1 MTGRSASHP
10 HSIGHMPRHGGRRF
24 ISGFTLIEMMIALLL
39 GAIVIGGVV
48 SVFLA
53 TQQTYRTNQA
63 LGDVQ
68 DGARIA
74 FDLMSRDIR
83 EAGLTGC
90 YSNSGSVS
98 NVLNNG
104 PNGSGTQVW
113 WANWNNVIHG
123 YVSGDPGP
131 GLTTIAQAT
140 GTNQTQSIELIGASD
155 TSVSVATHTPS
166 TSTFTLNETTSTLQ
180 NGDVIM
186 VCDPNHAVITQITS
200 VSAGPPLSFTDTT
213 ASGTKPGNCST
224 GLAFPTV
231 CTAAGTSYQYGAN
244 APIAKL
250 SVANWFIGNSPNS
263 TVGTSLFR
271 ADLENNPANP
281 GKPTMVAEEMVPN
294 VTAMTFAY
302 HQAPNT
308 TFGDASTINNWAA
321 VDSVQV
327 TLTVQSTNQRAS
339 ATQTAISRIF
349 TATSTLRNRVP

>member
-1 MTGRSASHP
+1 MTTAHSSNLQGSHGRTSK
-10 HSIGHMPRHGGRRF
+10 RRRSPIF
-24 ISGFTLIEMMIALLL
+24 GFTLIEMMIALLL

-90 YSNSGSVS
+90 YSNSGSVA
-98 NVLNNG
+98 NVLNNS
-104 PNGSGTQVW
+104 PNNGGTAW
-113 WANWNNVIHG
+113 WANWGNAIHG
-123 YVSGDPGP
+123 YNTGDPGP
-131 GLTTIAQAT
+131 GLTSVVQAT

-180 NGDVIM
+180 KGDIIM

-200 VSAGPPLSFTDTT
+200 VSAGPPLSLTDTT
-213 ASGTKPGNCST
+213 ASGMAPGNCSA

-231 CTAAGTSYQYGAN
+231 CTAAGTSYTYGAN
-244 APIAKL
+244 SPIAKL
-250 SVANWFIGNSPNS
+250 SVANWFIGNSTNS

-271 ADLENNPANP
+271 ADLESQS
-281 GKPTMVAEEMVPN
+281 GTVTGPTLVAEEMVPN
-294 VTAMTFAY
+294 VTALTFLY
-302 HQAPNT
+302 HQAPNL
-308 TFGDASTINNWAA
+308 TFGDASTITNWAA
-321 VDSVQV
+321 VDSVRV

-339 ATQTAISRIF
+339 TTQTAISRTF
-349 TATSTLRNRVP
+349 TATSTLRNRVN

>member
-1 MTGRSASHP
+1 MTARSSNQHGLRGRKPNHRCLP
-10 HSIGHMPRHGGRRF
+10 VF
-24 ISGFTLIEMMIALLL
+24 GFTLIEMMIALLL

-90 YSNSGSVS
+90 YSNSGSVA
-98 NVLNNG
+98 NVLNNS
-104 PNGSGTQVW
+104 PNNGGTVW

-123 YVSGDPGP
+123 YSSGDPGP
-131 GLTTIAQAT
+131 ALTTVT
-140 GTNQTQSIELIGASD
+140 QTPNTESIELLGASD

-166 TSTFTLNETTSTLQ
+166 TSTFTLNEPASALTLAQ
-180 NGDVIM
+180 GDVII
-186 VCDPNHAVITQITS
+186 VCDPNHAVITQIS
-200 VSAGPPLSFTDTT
+200 NAPAGNPLSFKT
-213 ASGTKPGNCST
+213 ATGGKTPGNCSA

-231 CTAAGTSYQYGAN
+231 CTAAGTSYTYAAN
-244 APIAKL
+244 SPVAKL
-250 SVANWFIGNSPNS
+250 SAANWFIGNSTNS
-263 TVGTSLFR
+263 TVGTSLYR
-271 ADLENNPANP
+271 ADLENN
-281 GKPTMVAEEMVPN
+281 GGTPTMTPQEMVPN
-294 VTAMTFAY
+294 VTAMTFRY
-302 HQAPNT
+302 HQAPNL
-308 TFGDASTINNWAA
+308 TFGTASSINNWAA

-339 ATQTAISRIF
+339 TTQTAISRTF
-349 TATSTLRNRVP
+349 TATSTLRNRVN